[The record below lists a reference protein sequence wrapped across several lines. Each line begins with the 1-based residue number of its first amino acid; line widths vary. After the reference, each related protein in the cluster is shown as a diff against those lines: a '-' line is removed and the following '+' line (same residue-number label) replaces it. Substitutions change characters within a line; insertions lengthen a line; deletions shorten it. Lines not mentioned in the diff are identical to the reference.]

1 MKWFREHPL
10 EICILWGVI
19 QPLIVL
25 FIFFI
30 QSSNGFS
37 TNFQQ
42 LFSEISIVEILS
54 TTILIL
60 FHTIPFILLGIL
72 IKRNLTNKTIDK
84 ISSSLRGGLIGATLG
99 LLGTSLFFDILGS
112 GISNDGQIGLVFVF
126 FPCYGTIAVGVG
138 YGIGILFSK
147 IKKSRIWKR

>member
-1 MKWFREHPL
+1 MALNDAFLNSRD
-10 EICILWGVI
+10 
-19 QPLIVL
+19 
-25 FIFFI
+25 
-30 QSSNGFS
+30 
-37 TNFQQ
+37 
-42 LFSEISIVEILS
+42 
-54 TTILIL
+54 
-60 FHTIPFILLGIL
+60 LL
-72 IKRNLTNKTIDK
+72 NNDK

-147 IKKSRIWKR
+147 IKKLCALKWNSQKAQKSAL